1 MFWQASAACA
11 SCGAS
16 VLVRPWP
23 GLTATRLACTAGW
36 GLGRGTGGDWGRGPR
51 PHLPCPSAHIGDGR
65 PPQGARPKSGL
76 LGCAA
81 TPTVQNPHTP
91 CKKM

>member
-16 VLVRPWP
+16 MLVRPLP

-36 GLGRGTGGDWGRGPR
+36 GLGRGTGGGLGKRARAALTLPQRAYR
-51 PHLPCPSAHIGDGR
+51 PTTTGLMTQIWPAGVRCDAHR
-65 PPQGARPKSGL
+65 AKPAHAL
-76 LGCAA
+76 
-81 TPTVQNPHTP
+81 
-91 CKKM
+91 

>member
-36 GLGRGTGGDWGRGPR
+36 GLGRGTGGLWKRARAALALPQCSHRRWPTATGPTTQIWPAR
-51 PHLPCPSAHIGDGR
+51 VRWDTHHAKPAH
-65 PPQGARPKSGL
+65 AL
-76 LGCAA
+76 
-81 TPTVQNPHTP
+81 
-91 CKKM
+91 

>member
-23 GLTATRLACTAGW
+23 GPTATWLACTAGQ
-36 GLGRGTGGDWGRGPR
+36 GLGRGTDRGLGKR
-51 PHLPCPSAHIGDGR
+51 AQAALALP
-65 PPQGARPKSGL
+65 
-76 LGCAA
+76 
-81 TPTVQNPHTP
+81 
-91 CKKM
+91 

>member
-1 MFWQASAACA
+1 MFWQASVACA

-36 GLGRGTGGDWGRGPR
+36 GAWEGDRGGLGERARAALALPQRAYRRWPTATGRTTQIWPAGVRCDTHHAKP
-51 PHLPCPSAHIGDGR
+51 AH
-65 PPQGARPKSGL
+65 AL
-76 LGCAA
+76 
-81 TPTVQNPHTP
+81 
-91 CKKM
+91 

>member
-16 VLVRPWP
+16 MLVRPLP

-36 GLGRGTGGDWGRGPR
+36 GLGRGTGGGWGRGPGLR
-51 PHLPCPSAHIGDGR
+51 LPYLSAHIGDGR
-65 PPQGARPKSGL
+65 PSQG
-76 LGCAA
+76 
-81 TPTVQNPHTP
+81 Q
-91 CKKM
+91 

>member
-23 GLTATRLACTAGW
+23 GLTVTRLACTAGW
-36 GLGRGTGGDWGRGPR
+36 GACMGGGLGGLGERAQAALA
-51 PHLPCPSAHIGDGR
+51 LP
-65 PPQGARPKSGL
+65 
-76 LGCAA
+76 
-81 TPTVQNPHTP
+81 
-91 CKKM
+91 

>member
-23 GLTATRLACTAGW
+23 GLTATRLACKAGW
-36 GLGRGTGGDWGRGPR
+36 GLGRRTGGLGKRAR
-51 PHLPCPSAHIGDGR
+51 AAIALLQCPHR
-65 PPQGARPKSGL
+65 R
-76 LGCAA
+76 
-81 TPTVQNPHTP
+81 
-91 CKKM
+91 